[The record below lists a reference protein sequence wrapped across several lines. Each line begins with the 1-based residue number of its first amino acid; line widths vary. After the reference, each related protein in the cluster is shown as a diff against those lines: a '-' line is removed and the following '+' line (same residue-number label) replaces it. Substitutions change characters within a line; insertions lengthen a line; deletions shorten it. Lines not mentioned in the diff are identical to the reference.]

1 MEIKHFMLGNWV
13 SVDCIPYAHPF
24 RIANLTEKG
33 VVIENE
39 NGRHQT
45 ICSYDVL
52 NKIPL
57 TDDFFKRNEFT
68 FYDNSD
74 GSQSILAKD
83 NKGPAT
89 TRRMHDKGFPE
100 YSITGIIVR
109 SVDEWQNIM
118 HVCGCSDIADSVVV
132 KPHDYPNI
140 YASRD
145 IAD

>member
-13 SVDCIPYAHPF
+13 SVDCIPYAHAF

-45 ICSYDVL
+45 ICSYD
-52 NKIPL
+52 
-57 TDDFFKRNEFT
+57 
-68 FYDNSD
+68 

-89 TRRMHDKGFPE
+89 TRRMDDKGFPE

>member
-1 MEIKHFMLGNWV
+1 MELKHFMLGNWV
-13 SVDCIPYAHPF
+13 SVDGIPYAQPF

-57 TDDFFKRNEFT
+57 TDDFFKRNEFN
-68 FYDNSD
+68 FYDNRD

-89 TRRMHDKGFPE
+89 TRITHEDGTVE
-100 YSITGIIVR
+100 YCITGIMIR

-118 HVCGCSDIADSVVV
+118 HICGCSDIADSVII
-132 KPHDYPNI
+132 KKDKH
-140 YASRD
+140 
-145 IAD
+145 